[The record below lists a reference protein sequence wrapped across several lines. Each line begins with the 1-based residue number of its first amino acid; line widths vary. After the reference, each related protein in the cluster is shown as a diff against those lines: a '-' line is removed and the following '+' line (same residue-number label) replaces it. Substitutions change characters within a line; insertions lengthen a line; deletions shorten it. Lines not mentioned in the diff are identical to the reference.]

1 MEELFRTVNQVDDEK
16 RAILRL
22 IGEVEIVHNLDT
34 GQEELYAEDM
44 NRLRWLGLSLWSGLL
59 QLLS

>member
-1 MEELFRTVNQVDDEK
+1 MDDEK

-44 NRLRWLGLSLWSGLL
+44 NRLRWLGLSL
-59 QLLS
+59 